1 MGNIDDAVPF
11 FGKGF
16 NRIYPLIMVIFTI
29 LVATNFFDRI
39 IRYLGNWKIFSYE
52 REAFEDS
59 DGFNPSG
66 LVILKKGTYPSSC
79 SLSLLI
85 IHVEVV

>member
-11 FGKGF
+11 FGNGF

-29 LVATNFFDRI
+29 LVAANFFDRV
-39 IRYLGNWKIFSYE
+39 IRYLRNWKILRYQH
-52 REAFEDS
+52 EAFEDV

-66 LVILKKGTYPSSC
+66 LVILKKGERIAAYT
-79 SLSLLI
+79 
-85 IHVEVV
+85 